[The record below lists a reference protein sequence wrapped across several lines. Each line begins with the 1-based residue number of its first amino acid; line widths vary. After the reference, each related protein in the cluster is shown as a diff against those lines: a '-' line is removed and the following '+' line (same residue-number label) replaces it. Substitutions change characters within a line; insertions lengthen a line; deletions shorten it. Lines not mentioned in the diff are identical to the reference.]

1 MSKGNPAE
9 RLEDELDLAKARG
22 RWLSDDEQADLDRE
36 ADAVALQLEAK
47 QRRDRK
53 LMILTGVCLL
63 IPPLWPLA
71 LGLTL
76 FLLYPDT
83 MARLGLAA
91 AITFLVGG
99 LLLAGVL
106 GLAMVWLVQLAVLI
120 SRAVLIRSVD
130 QICWDQFLDFT
141 TVMPTGAR
149 AIKASLMC

>member
-76 FLLYPDT
+76 FLLYPC
-83 MARLGLAA
+83 
-91 AITFLVGG
+91 
-99 LLLAGVL
+99 LLYTSPSPRDLST
-106 GLAMVWLVQLAVLI
+106 
-120 SRAVLIRSVD
+120 SR
-130 QICWDQFLDFT
+130 
-141 TVMPTGAR
+141 MPSSA
-149 AIKASLMC
+149 